1 MIPIGFE
8 RLSFNQGL
16 SDLITPGFSL
26 LLISAAQLMYLIV
39 IQLFFDI

>member
-8 RLSFNQGL
+8 RLPFNQGL
-16 SDLITPGFSL
+16 SYLMNFGFSL
-26 LLISAAQLMYLIV
+26 LPISTAQLMYLIV